1 MELIYR
7 EKPFNNRSSG
17 VKKGNITNWVWLANT
32 FMFNAWMSE
41 TERTHPFPIP
51 EDSAVVN
58 PELT

>member
-17 VKKGNITNWVWLANT
+17 VKKGNITNWVWL
-32 FMFNAWMSE
+32 
-41 TERTHPFPIP
+41 RTLLRLTHGCQKPKELIPLPIP